1 MTSEKATVPLL
12 RAVAKGPVPSSMGP
26 VDHPVRTRAA
36 KLKASE
42 LVVDE
47 DGVVRGKLEQD
58 PKCTAFLLYDLEGE
72 LFFGAAPE
80 PERYF
85 DELTQRA
92 RAEGIRYIVLRV
104 KRIRNP
110 DVVCLEQ
117 FEHILKSSAS
127 LGITVLLAGARSNF
141 LEALQR
147 LKFVEWY
154 PEDQIFPQAAKKYSA
169 TLAAVRSVYERLD
182 GTNTCKHCASKK
194 ASKGSAGRLYY
205 PV

>member
-92 RAEGIRYIVLRV
+92 RAEGYSESGR
-104 KRIRNP
+104 
-110 DVVCLEQ
+110 
-117 FEHILKSSAS
+117 
-127 LGITVLLAGARSNF
+127 
-141 LEALQR
+141 R
-147 LKFVEWY
+147 L
-154 PEDQIFPQAAKKYSA
+154 PR
-169 TLAAVRSVYERLD
+169 AVRTHSQELCEP
-182 GTNTCKHCASKK
+182 GHHGA
-194 ASKGSAGRLYY
+194 AGRGPLELS
-205 PV
+205 